1 MVIMALKTSAT
12 HPMTN
17 LSFITAGQLPMAL
30 FNHINNYGTGLDLT
44 EYTYLAVGAYNEIAH
59 NALSSNI
66 KLYAFNLV
74 SHDAQMNNSFIELV
88 QLAVDFYIYFST
100 TAEIAKGAGVIL
112 RRAYE
117 NAANTFIALEAI
129 RNPELRQYMNQKTY
143 DQATATVN
151 FLQDVKNRVFSVAN
165 GAEYPRPPNIT
176 AYVNQT
182 RKDQELANPGVKLPM
197 YLGGQRQAFD
207 EYANKPINPS
217 NQPSPQDSSYW
228 QWRNSTKQEV
238 PMQNSQQSL
247 KTIGTTHNV
256 AYQNQGISMQ
266 NYPPNNFN
274 QQQMYQQNPQGMQYQ
289 QPVMVQSPN
298 QQMFVMD
305 QYGRMVPVMNPQQQQ
320 PMVNQGV
327 DLYAAG
333 SGFNQMPMGAPNRN
347 QQMPGGVYTAAGGVN
362 VAQQTSTLGMG
373 VVLTNR
379 YGNGNQQQKQ
389 YPEQQNNQRVSP
401 PGPSTSTNNRYANT
415 QVNYQDNQNNF
426 FEQNQTPNN
435 QKVDTPV
442 MVSIDEWKPTITT
455 PYLLFNHSGYLLES
469 FVRTNE
475 GVFQEINLR
484 EKGFE
489 MDRAQHCLV
498 PPLTKEAFDQKM
510 QDISDAVSHSTFVDN
525 EDQLIDNKNLLKS
538 HVFSKDAHI
547 VDDTNDAIQTAMRGR
562 FISKAPIY
570 TIYGTRL
577 NAGIS
582 DQKEWA
588 VTAALASADSFTGLR
603 SVLLMKKTTISEP
616 FLERLNS
623 YYTKIVMSFLHNN
636 LGLSNLKIESF
647 VDDLDDLISYFDMRD
662 RKDQTNFMTAF
673 NTFSK
678 DLLSNKADIVFDE
691 SFEKFSEDLVGYEN
705 AAEMGLY
712 AQIMP
717 IGYTA
722 TSIDQSSFV
731 FAGDRVGNQV
741 RCIQQLTATPQFE
754 LIKNIF
760 DKNEANASGAY
771 ENLIV
776 TSDMVVFRVYKSYL
790 LHDTYLIIR
799 D

>member
-1 MVIMALKTSAT
+1 MLI
-12 HPMTN
+12 N
-17 LSFITAGQLPMAL
+17 L
-30 FNHINNYGTGLDLT
+30 
-44 EYTYLAVGAYNEIAH
+44 LA
-59 NALSSNI
+59 S
-66 KLYAFNLV
+66 
-74 SHDAQMNNSFIELV
+74 
-88 QLAVDFYIYFST
+88 
-100 TAEIAKGAGVIL
+100 
-112 RRAYE
+112 
-117 NAANTFIALEAI
+117 
-129 RNPELRQYMNQKTY
+129 
-143 DQATATVN
+143 
-151 FLQDVKNRVFSVAN
+151 
-165 GAEYPRPPNIT
+165 
-176 AYVNQT
+176 
-182 RKDQELANPGVKLPM
+182 
-197 YLGGQRQAFD
+197 
-207 EYANKPINPS
+207 NKPA
-217 NQPSPQDSSYW
+217 PQDNSYW
-228 QWRNSTKQEV
+228 QWRNSNKQQA
-238 PMQNSQQSL
+238 PMRNDPQQSL
-247 KTIGTTHNV
+247 KTIGSTHNV

-274 QQQMYQQNPQGMQYQ
+274 QQPVYYQNPQQQFQ
-289 QPVMVQSPN
+289 QPVMVQQPG
-298 QQMFVMD
+298 QQMFMMD
-305 QYGRMVPVMNPQQQQ
+305 QYGRMVPVMNPQQ

-327 DLYAAG
+327 DLYGAN

-347 QQMPGGVYTAAGGVN
+347 QSVPGGFYNAAGGVN

-379 YGNGNQQQKQ
+379 FGNGNQAPQQ
-389 YPEQQNNQRVSP
+389 YPDQNVNQ
-401 PGPSTSTNNRYANT
+401 PGPSTSTNARYANT
-415 QVNYQDNQNNF
+415 QVNSQDNQNNS
-426 FEQNQTPNN
+426 FEQNQMPNN
-435 QKVDTPV
+435 QQVDMPV
-442 MVSIDEWKPTITT
+442 MVSINEWKPTIAT

-469 FVRTNE
+469 FIRTNE

-525 EDQLIDNKNLLKS
+525 EEQLIDNKNLLRS

-582 DQKEWA
+582 DQKEWGI
-588 VTAALASADSFTGLR
+588 TSALASVDSFTGLR
-603 SVLLMKKTTISEP
+603 SVLLLKKSMISES

-623 YYTKIVMSFLHNN
+623 YYTEIVMSFLHNN
-636 LGLSNLKIESF
+636 LGLVNLNIESF
-647 VDDLDDLISYFDMRD
+647 VDDLDDLITYFDMRD

-673 NTFSK
+673 NAFSK

-691 SFEKFSEDLVGYEN
+691 SFEKFSEDLVGYDN

-722 TSIDQSSFV
+722 TSIDQTSFV
-731 FAGDRVGNQV
+731 FAGDRTGNQV
-741 RCIQQLTATPQFE
+741 RCVQQLTAPTQFE

-790 LHDTYLIIR
+790 LHDAYLIIR